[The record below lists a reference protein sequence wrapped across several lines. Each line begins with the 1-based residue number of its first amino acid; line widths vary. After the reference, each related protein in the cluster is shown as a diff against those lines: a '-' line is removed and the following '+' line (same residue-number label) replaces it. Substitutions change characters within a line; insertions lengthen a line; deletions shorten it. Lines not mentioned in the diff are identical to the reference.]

1 MIVKGRNVQVN
12 MQRRH
17 MEFIAATI
25 NTIADKESR
34 NRVAILFADAMQR
47 ENVNEHF
54 HPQRFVQACAKEED
68 N

>member
-25 NTIADKESR
+25 NTIEDKEER
-34 NRVAILFADAMQR
+34 NKVAILFADAMQR
-47 ENVNEHF
+47 ESVNEHF
-54 HPQRFVQACAKEED
+54 QPQRFVQACAQED

>member
-1 MIVKGRNVQVN
+1 
-12 MQRRH
+12 

-25 NTIADKESR
+25 NTIADKENR

-54 HPQRFVQACAKEED
+54 HPERFVQACAKEED
-68 N
+68 I

>member
-25 NTIADKESR
+25 NSISDKEER
-34 NRVAILFADAMQR
+34 NKVAILFADAMNR
-47 ENVNEHF
+47 ESVNQHF
-54 HPQRFVQACAKEED
+54 QPQRFIQACAKE
-68 N
+68 

>member
-25 NTIADKESR
+25 NSIEDREER
-34 NRVAILFADAMQR
+34 NKVAILFADAMNR
-47 ENVNEHF
+47 ESVNQHF
-54 HPQRFVQACAKEED
+54 QPQRFIQACAKD
-68 N
+68 G